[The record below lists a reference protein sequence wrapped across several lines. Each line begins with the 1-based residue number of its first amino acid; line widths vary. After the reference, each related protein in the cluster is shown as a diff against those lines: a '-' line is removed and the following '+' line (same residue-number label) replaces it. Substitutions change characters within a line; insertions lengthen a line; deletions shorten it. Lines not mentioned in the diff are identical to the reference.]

1 MNSKIPYT
9 YTVLRYV
16 HDIATG
22 EFLNVGV
29 ALCAPERRF
38 VNAMCRTNFTRLKA
52 VFPSL
57 DGDSFRASMRHVMA
71 CFERFGEEARDQL
84 ALRSSTGT
92 VMDYA
97 LAVLARDDSSLQWSE
112 AGTGVAANPEAMLAQ
127 LFERFVTSH
136 DPKAPIHRKDDD
148 DVWRHFSGALQQR
161 QVLKHFD
168 RKTIEVQDDEVE
180 FKHAWKNGE
189 WHCLAPVSFDLAS
202 ADSIKE
208 KAHRWL
214 GQVTSV
220 AKAAERFR
228 LYFLVAEPTQSE
240 LRPAYESALSILR
253 KAPVEKEVF
262 TESQAPELSERLAA
276 EVAAHEQHGEARQR

>member
-1 MNSKIPYT
+1 MNSKTPYT

-29 ALCAPERRF
+29 ALFAPERRF

-71 CFERFGEEARDQL
+71 CFERFGEEAREQL
-84 ALRSSTGT
+84 ALRSPTGT

-112 AGTGVAANPEAMLAQ
+112 AGSGVTADPEAMLAQ

-136 DPKAPIHRKDDD
+136 DPKAPTHRKDDD

-168 RKTIEVQDDEVE
+168 RKTIGVKDDEVE

-189 WHCLAPVSFDLAS
+189 WHCLAPVSFDLAN
-202 ADSIKE
+202 ADSIRE

-220 AKAAERFR
+220 ANSSEPFR

-253 KAPVEKEVF
+253 KAPVQKEVF
-262 TESQAPELSERLAA
+262 AESQAPELSERFAA
-276 EVAAHEQHGEARQR
+276 EVAAHERQGAAGHR